1 MEAIGRLIQ
10 QGNPSPGAARV
21 AELAGVSLRT
31 VFRHFEDMD
40 SLYREISLSIRDR
53 VLPAVLRPYRSDT
66 WQGRLDELLERR
78 IALFEA
84 ILPYKLAGDLRRH
97 QSPYLEQ
104 DHAEHIQ
111 MEQAS
116 LEPLLP
122 PALLADRRWTN
133 ALHMATG
140 FQAWRTLRRDLDL
153 DVPEAKA
160 TLKRGVAALLAAAD
174 PRPEAAARNTTTPAN
189 AGKEGPKA

>member
-1 MEAIGRLIQ
+1 
-10 QGNPSPGAARV
+10 
-21 AELAGVSLRT
+21 
-31 VFRHFEDMD
+31 
-40 SLYREISLSIRDR
+40 
-53 VLPAVLRPYRSDT
+53 
-66 WQGRLDELLERR
+66 
-78 IALFEA
+78 
-84 ILPYKLAGDLRRH
+84 
-97 QSPYLEQ
+97 
-104 DHAEHIQ
+104 

-140 FQAWRTLRRDLDL
+140 FQAWRTLRCDLEL

-174 PRPEAAARNTTTPAN
+174 PRPEAAARNTTKPAN